1 MNQLVS
7 EVSKRATTAAGCFV
21 SHAAQ
26 RSLHQPVPAATKD
39 AASSRRD
46 VPCGDFRKPFTII
59 WCVVG
64 SGNSYESAKKCA
76 YQCSTTPNRASAFPF
91 SPSFS
96 SFVTFTKFTFPQ
108 PRSRPFRFTC
118 PALAPF
124 QLHPFV
130 VSLSTARHKNRTDG
144 SCSYQIYVVD
154 WFPQSKL
161 NNCM

>member
-1 MNQLVS
+1 MAERRCSSRMNQLVS

-76 YQCSTTPNRASAFPF
+76 YQYSTTPNRTSAFP
-91 SPSFS
+91 SPLPSLRLLPS
-96 SFVTFTKFTFPQ
+96 
-108 PRSRPFRFTC
+108 PRSLFPSPEAGPFD
-118 PALAPF
+118 
-124 QLHPFV
+124 LHAQP
-130 VSLSTARHKNRTDG
+130 
-144 SCSYQIYVVD
+144 
-154 WFPQSKL
+154 
-161 NNCM
+161 